1 MGMITLA
8 SYLIVVVITTANL
21 SPYAAI
27 NAALK
32 VNWIIIFG
40 LAVGVGSQ
48 IYVSNYGKS
57 LRCNIANKRKRIL
70 CSSGSTTASS
80 FFSFFSLI
88 PLGCCG
94 SWLLILSFL
103 PSVLGSAFSVA
114 LIQYSRPLSYLG
126 LFIVLGY
133 TAFTAIRLKKELKKT
148 QIVET
153 KEK

>member
-1 MGMITLA
+1 M
-8 SYLIVVVITTANL
+8 
-21 SPYAAI
+21 
-27 NAALK
+27 
-32 VNWIIIFG
+32 
-40 LAVGVGSQ
+40 
-48 IYVSNYGKS
+48 
-57 LRCNIANKRKRIL
+57 
-70 CSSGSTTASS
+70 ASS

-133 TAFTAIRLKKELKKT
+133 TAFTAIRLKKELKKA

-153 KEK
+153 KGKITI